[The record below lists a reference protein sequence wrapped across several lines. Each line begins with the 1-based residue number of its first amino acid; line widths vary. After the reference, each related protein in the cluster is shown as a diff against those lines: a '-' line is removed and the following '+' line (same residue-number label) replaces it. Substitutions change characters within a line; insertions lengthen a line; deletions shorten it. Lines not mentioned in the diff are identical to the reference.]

1 MALVR
6 IVYVPT
12 ADLRGPDLD
21 RIGGVEEIPDELAR
35 IMVAGGEAVYADGT
49 EVEIPAQQ
57 QSLPQVPVVGVPVL
71 GRDELDKLKK
81 DELVEYAQQRGVAL
95 ESGATKADM
104 VEALA
109 PAEAEGTAG

>member
-21 RIGGVEEIPDELAR
+21 RIGTVEDIHDDLAR
-35 IMVAGGEAVYADGT
+35 VMVAGGEAVYTDGT
-49 EVEIPAQQ
+49 DIEAPAQQ

-71 GRDELDKLKK
+71 DRDELDKLKK
-81 DELVEYAQQRGVAL
+81 DELVEYAQQRGVTL
-95 ESGATKADM
+95 ETGATKADM
-104 VEALA
+104 VEVLA
-109 PAEAEGTAG
+109 PTEGGTDD